1 MSFSRKEIVDSYVTK
16 VGSGSLDYSQ
26 IAAELKAKGI
36 PQEESTVLLR
46 RIDRDLLRK
55 AEMEKRRQSG
65 KNMIWVGLG
74 IAVIGI
80 VYTVLSYLRVY
91 ETGGSYLLFYGP
103 ILSGIGIAV
112 LGKLRMG

>member
-1 MSFSRKEIVDSYVTK
+1 MSFTRKELVENYVAK
-16 VGSGSLDYSQ
+16 VGSGNIDYSQ

-36 PQEESTVLLR
+36 DQEESRVLLR

-55 AEMEKRRQSG
+55 AELEKRRQSG
-65 KNMIWVGLG
+65 KNMILVGVG
-74 IAVIGI
+74 ICFIGI
-80 VYTVLSYLRVY
+80 VYTLLSYMRVF

-112 LGKLRMG
+112 LGRMRMG

>member
-1 MSFSRKEIVDSYVTK
+1 MSFSRKELVENYVAK
-16 VGSGSLDYSQ
+16 VGSGNLDYSQ

-36 PQEESTVLLR
+36 DPEESTVLLG

-74 IAVIGI
+74 ITLIG
-80 VYTVLSYLRVY
+80 VTYTLLSY
-91 ETGGSYLLFYGP
+91 
-103 ILSGIGIAV
+103 
-112 LGKLRMG
+112 

>member
-1 MSFSRKEIVDSYVTK
+1 MSFSRKEIVANYVAQ
-16 VGSGSLDYSQ
+16 VGNGSLDYSQ

-36 PQEESTVLLR
+36 SQEECTVLLR

-74 IAVIGI
+74 ITLIG
-80 VYTVLSYLRVY
+80 VTYTLLSYLRVY

-103 ILSGIGIAV
+103 ILAGIGIAV
-112 LGKLRMG
+112 LGKMRMG